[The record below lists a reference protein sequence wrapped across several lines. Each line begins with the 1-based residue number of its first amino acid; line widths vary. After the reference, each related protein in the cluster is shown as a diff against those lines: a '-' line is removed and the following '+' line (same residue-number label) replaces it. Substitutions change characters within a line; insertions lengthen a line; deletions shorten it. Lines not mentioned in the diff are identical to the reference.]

1 MSNSDCIFCKI
12 INGEIPSRKV
22 FETENILAFLDI
34 NPMTEGHTIIVRK
47 NHYFNLIEMPED
59 EITPFFTDLR
69 KTALFLKTKLNF
81 DGFNVLQNNYP
92 AAGQVVPHFHF
103 HIIPRSK
110 GDNIFELKKDSS
122 LATEEA
128 LNNLYNKLV

>member
-1 MSNSDCIFCKI
+1 
-12 INGEIPSRKV
+12 
-22 FETENILAFLDI
+22 
-34 NPMTEGHTIIVRK
+34 MTEGHTVIIPK
-47 NHYFNLIEMPED
+47 KHYFNLIEMPED
-59 EITPFFTDLR
+59 EITPFFMDLR
-69 KTALFLKTKLNF
+69 KTALFLKNKLNF
-81 DGFNVLQNNYP
+81 DGFNVLQNNFP

-110 GDNIFELKKDSS
+110 GDKIFEIKKDSS